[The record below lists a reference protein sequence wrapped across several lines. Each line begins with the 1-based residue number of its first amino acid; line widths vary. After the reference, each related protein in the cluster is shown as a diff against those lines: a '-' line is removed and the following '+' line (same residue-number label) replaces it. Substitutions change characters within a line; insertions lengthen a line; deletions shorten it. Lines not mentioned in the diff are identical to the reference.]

1 MWLGII
7 TKPMIPYPPLGTGW
21 CEQLGRIP
29 KHSEVPNKRCWV
41 WAYEGGGGVFKGW
54 GGGPLPLKPL
64 KRLNTPRGLT
74 MAKGS
79 PVGITQ
85 SGQDCGHTNRECH
98 LVYCIL
104 SFSKAALNFGLFC
117 HVCKTNM
124 LFVLLLEGRR
134 LFILPLLRP

>member
-1 MWLGII
+1 MAGNNNQADDTLPSIGDGVVRTIGPHTQTFGGAQQKVLG
-7 TKPMIPYPPLGTGW
+7 LG
-21 CEQLGRIP
+21 LR
-29 KHSEVPNKRCWV
+29 R
-41 WAYEGGGGVFKGW
+41 GGGVFKGW

-74 MAKGS
+74 VAKGS

-104 SFSKAALNFGLFC
+104 SFSKAAFNFGLFC

-124 LFVLLLEGRR
+124 LFVVLLEGRQ